1 MTENKPF
8 KFKQF
13 ELQQDQCTMKIGT
26 DGVLLG
32 SWVDVKSCNNILDIG
47 TGTGVIA
54 IMMAQRNRSAK
65 IYGVEID
72 DNAYYQA
79 KDNFEKSP
87 WNNNLIPVHQSIQ
100 DFQSTTNQKFDL
112 IVSNPPFFSGGT
124 FSHNE
129 NKNNVRQTVKLS
141 HSDLLRAVSTLLT
154 AEGKFSL
161 ILPWIEGLRFIEI
174 AKSCMLYC
182 NTIVEVIPKSNKPI
196 ERLLMTFEK
205 VAKNIE
211 QTTLIIQPE
220 NAKRNEYSVEYTNLT
235 KEFYTIM

>member
-1 MTENKPF
+1 MTERKPF

-13 ELQQDQCTMKIGT
+13 ELYQDQCTMKVGT

-32 SWVDVKSCNNILDIG
+32 SWVSVANAENILDIG

-54 IMMAQRNRSAK
+54 IMMAQRNPHTK

-72 DNAYYQA
+72 ENAYLQA
-79 KDNFEKSP
+79 KENFKASP
-87 WNNNLIPVHQSIQ
+87 WNATLIAINDSIQ
-100 DFQSTTNQKFDL
+100 DFQLKTTEKFDL

-141 HSDLLRAVSTLLT
+141 HADLLRAVALLLKK
-154 AEGKFSL
+154 EGKFSI
-161 ILPWIEGLRFIEI
+161 ILPWIEGLRFLEI

-182 NTIVEVIPKSNKPI
+182 NEMVEVIPKKSKPI

-205 VAKNIE
+205 TPKELIKS
-211 QTTLIIQPE
+211 TLIIQPDD
-220 NAKRNEYSVEYTNLT
+220 AKRNEYSEDYKNLT
-235 KEFYTIM
+235 KAFYTIM